1 MKKRSKKN
9 IEKLM
14 VFLQSIEQ
22 EKPKEKIERK
32 PQFYSSKTRGGFYR
46 ERRR

>member
-14 VFLQSIEQ
+14 VFLQQIEQ
-22 EKPKEKIERK
+22 EKPKDKK
-32 PQFYSSKTRGGFYR
+32 
-46 ERRR
+46 

>member
-14 VFLQSIEQ
+14 IFLQQIEQ
-22 EKPKEKIERK
+22 EKPKEKK
-32 PQFYSSKTRGGFYR
+32 
-46 ERRR
+46 

>member
-14 VFLQSIEQ
+14 VFLQQIEQ
-22 EKPKEKIERK
+22 EKPKEKK
-32 PQFYSSKTRGGFYR
+32 
-46 ERRR
+46 